1 MNNLNE
7 SINNGILKYTD
18 KKRIRIEIEIP
29 EEFVG
34 DLKSDRFEDFFQR
47 ALADMN
53 GDGCGGN
60 YEQETAKM
68 FIYAF
73 KNGIISEVE
82 NGN

>member
-34 DLKSDRFEDFFQR
+34 DLKSDRFEDFFER

-60 YEQETAKM
+60 YEREIARM
-68 FIYAF
+68 FICAF
-73 KNGIISEVE
+73 KNGIISEVD